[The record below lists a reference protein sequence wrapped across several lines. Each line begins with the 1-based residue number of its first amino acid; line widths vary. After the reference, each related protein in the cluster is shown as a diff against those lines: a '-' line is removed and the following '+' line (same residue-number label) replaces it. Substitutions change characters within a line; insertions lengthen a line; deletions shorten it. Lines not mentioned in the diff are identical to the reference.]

1 MARQGERTRLRG
13 ATRTL
18 TTTATINRFSAEVHP
33 RPKNSLEFQHERA
46 GRGRT
51 PSIRVSGWSCCF
63 VILQRCSNRGV
74 VAENSVNSMV
84 PFQLWA
90 APRKVVLEFR
100 ALGGCMGC
108 DACPNMMPVS
118 TSTGRPLRRYGLN
131 LHRLRASPIAC
142 RWSGN
147 ALRK

>member
-18 TTTATINRFSAEVHP
+18 TTTATINRSSAEVHP
-33 RPKNSLEFQHERA
+33 KPKNTVEFQHERA
-46 GRGRT
+46 GRART

-63 VILQRCSNRGV
+63 VILHRCSNRDV

-84 PFQLWA
+84 RFNYGL
-90 APRKVVLEFR
+90 RR
-100 ALGGCMGC
+100 ARSCWSSARLVGAIGC